1 MAADCRGAGTGGAGV
16 AGGVRAPTTFDS
28 QVRIQPNS
36 TTNRF
41 GWFNTY

>member
-1 MAADCRGAGTGGAGV
+1 MAADCRGAGTGGAC
-16 AGGVRAPTTFDS
+16 GVRAPTTFDS